1 MRIKLHGSYISLVAA
16 KINAMKKPKI
26 ADPTSP
32 IYSPPVDLIFS
43 TSVANTVARLPGD
56 YS

>member
-1 MRIKLHGSYISLVAA
+1 MHKRLQGRYTSLVSA
-16 KINAMKKPKI
+16 KMNAIVNPMS

-32 IYSPPVDLIFS
+32 IYSPPVDLMFS
-43 TSVANTVARLPGD
+43 TSVAKIVAKLPGD